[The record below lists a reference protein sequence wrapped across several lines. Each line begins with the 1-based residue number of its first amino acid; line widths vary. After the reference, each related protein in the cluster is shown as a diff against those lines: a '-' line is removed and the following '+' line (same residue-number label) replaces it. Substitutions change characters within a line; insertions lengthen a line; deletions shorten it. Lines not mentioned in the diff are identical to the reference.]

1 MYVYR
6 VHSRNSS
13 SSRRK
18 REEKKKNQ
26 FELSKYHLLAA
37 HFDHRR
43 SFESSHLSSYHPRR
57 STIRAQDYHPRP
69 HSCLIS
75 YSFPNY
81 HNNTRLL
88 SIRDRQRPNY
98 FREKSRTR
106 KRSWISTARGPGR
119 GTTNPGFRA
128 IKGII
133 LNLCA
138 EIYGPPPGCPRA
150 SRLKDGY

>member
-1 MYVYR
+1 MYR
-6 VHSRNSS
+6 AHSRNSS

-18 REEKKKNQ
+18 REEEKKKPIRIIKIS
-26 FELSKYHLLAA
+26 LTCRALRSSKIIRIITLII
-37 HFDHRR
+37 
-43 SFESSHLSSYHPRR
+43 LSS